1 MLFGKGK
8 KRSIYSDNIDAAKMC
23 ATCKFGRELLNA
35 EDVVCQK
42 HGIVS
47 KKHCCKSYDYNR
59 LLKRPPKKRTTA
71 SSFTQDDFSI
81 D

>member
-1 MLFGKGK
+1 MLFKKKG
-8 KRSIYSDNIDAAKMC
+8 SIYSNSVDAAKIC

-59 LLKRPPKKRTTA
+59 LLKRPPKKRKTD
-71 SSFTQDDFSI
+71 SSFSQEDFSI